1 MENWRPP
8 VFNTPEELQVKVNEY
23 FDKWYRKKKINL
35 NWEEKEVPAITTTD
49 LALYLG
55 FESRQSIYDY
65 AKREKYSYIIK
76 RALFFIERE
85 YEEKLLFSQNTS
97 WAIFALKNM
106 WWKDQTA
113 IENMNTN
120 IDVTTTLT
128 DNQKKLIANRIL
140 NDSSDTIN
148 ETNS

>member
-23 FDKWYRKKKINL
+23 FEKWYRKKKINL
-35 NWEEKEVPAITTTD
+35 NWEEIEVPDITTTD

-106 WWKDQTA
+106 WWKDQTMVDQTVKSTV
-113 IENMNTN
+113 ELNVSN
-120 IDVTTTLT
+120 
-128 DNQKKLIANRIL
+128 L
-140 NDSSDTIN
+140 NDWDIDKWIKDLL
-148 ETNS
+148 